1 MLRFFDSQMKD
12 LEPDMQML
20 FQSVGITDDV
30 DKETVDF
37 IYDFVEKHGGIE
49 AVKKDLGSVASA
61 AGKSSGGSPL
71 TDQRPPLVQ

>member
-1 MLRFFDSQMKD
+1 MKD

-20 FQSVGITDDV
+20 FQSVGITEDV

-49 AVKKDLGSVASA
+49 AVKKDLGSVTC
-61 AGKSSGGSPL
+61 KICVIL
-71 TDQRPPLVQ
+71 LI